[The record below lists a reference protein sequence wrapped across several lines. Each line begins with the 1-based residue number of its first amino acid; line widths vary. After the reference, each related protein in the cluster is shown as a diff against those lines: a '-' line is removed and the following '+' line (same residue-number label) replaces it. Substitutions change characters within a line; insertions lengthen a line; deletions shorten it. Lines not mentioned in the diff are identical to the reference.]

1 MVMPF
6 HLLHNHWFQFALSL
20 PVVTVGMFYFAPSAL
35 KSLARFYPNMDVLIL
50 IGFSSAFFY
59 SLAGIYLG
67 RPQEFLFFETA
78 ASIVCYTLLGNLL
91 EHRSDVKTNA
101 SITEL
106 LLLQPKKA
114 KKVHGEGALKTFQE
128 CDVQDIKLGD
138 RLYVGTGDTIP
149 CDGKIVTGDLLVD
162 ESIITGESLP
172 IEKTAHDT
180 VLSGTVVERGNG
192 EFIVTADSSHSM
204 LAEIIRTVSKAKEAK
219 PSIQRIG
226 DTVSAVFVPVVL
238 CIAIAAF
245 LYSLFGAGNDLTASL
260 LRGIA
265 VLVVACPCAMGLAT
279 PTAVTVAIGRAA
291 RSGLL
296 IKGGDILERVAN
308 LRHMIFDKTGTITT
322 GAFDIERVEFASNT
336 SVEEQQLLP
345 SIIRSLEQFST
356 HPIATSLVRHYQA
369 APLLDLASVEEH
381 KGLGISG
388 LSSNHERYS
397 LGSNKMFQHMSSLPA
412 ADLIIT
418 KNDLFFAALWIK
430 DEIQPAATG
439 VLTAL
444 HQDGM
449 ILSLLSGD
457 RREKCEQAARLLPFD
472 TVFSEQLPAQKLDV
486 IKRTQEH
493 AVVGYVG
500 DGVNDAPSL
509 SAASVGISF
518 GEATGAA
525 IASASVII
533 LSHDLTKLV
542 ELVHL
547 SQRTVRTIKQNL
559 FWAFFYN
566 ILMIPLA
573 AFGFLAPSIAA
584 LAMALSDIFVIGN
597 SLRLRTI
604 RLK

>member
-1 MVMPF
+1 
-6 HLLHNHWFQFALSL
+6 
-20 PVVTVGMFYFAPSAL
+20 
-35 KSLARFYPNMDVLIL
+35 
-50 IGFSSAFFY
+50 
-59 SLAGIYLG
+59 
-67 RPQEFLFFETA
+67 
-78 ASIVCYTLLGNLL
+78 
-91 EHRSDVKTNA
+91 
-101 SITEL
+101 
-106 LLLQPKKA
+106 
-114 KKVHGEGALKTFQE
+114 
-128 CDVQDIKLGD
+128 
-138 RLYVGTGDTIP
+138 
-149 CDGKIVTGDLLVD
+149 
-162 ESIITGESLP
+162 
-172 IEKTAHDT
+172 
-180 VLSGTVVERGNG
+180 
-192 EFIVTADSSHSM
+192 
-204 LAEIIRTVSKAKEAK
+204 
-219 PSIQRIG
+219 
-226 DTVSAVFVPVVL
+226 
-238 CIAIAAF
+238 
-245 LYSLFGAGNDLTASL
+245 
-260 LRGIA
+260 
-265 VLVVACPCAMGLAT
+265 MGLAT

-296 IKGGDILERVAN
+296 IKGGDILERVAH

-322 GAFDIERVEFASNT
+322 GSFDVERVEFAPNLSGD
-336 SVEEQQLLP
+336 EQQLLP

-356 HPIATSLVRHYQA
+356 HPIATSLARHYQA
-369 APLLDLASVEEH
+369 APLLDLTSVDEQ

-388 LSSNHERYS
+388 LTPHQDRYA
-397 LGSNKMFQHMSSLPA
+397 LGSPKMFQHLTAVPA
-412 ADLIIT
+412 ADLIVT

-430 DEIQPAATG
+430 DEIKPAALS

-444 HQDGM
+444 HQEGM
-449 ILSLLSGD
+449 MLSLLSGD

-472 TVFSEQLPAQKLDV
+472 TVLSEQMPAQKLEV

-533 LSHDLTKLV
+533 LSHDLSKLL